1 MDLRLRSGVFSELMP
16 SIVGR
21 MMTGNG
27 RKGCSERHRGAAG
40 IPILSVQRLTVVWII
55 IGLSVLAVAILGI
68 VGRRRPGSP
77 SDLGWV
83 TEQWLAEHRAD
94 QSASSR

>member
-1 MDLRLRSGVFSELMP
+1 MPRASFHEAELFNSATRLCRWRCAFAGWCP
-16 SIVGR
+16 
-21 MMTGNG
+21 
-27 RKGCSERHRGAAG
+27 ERHRRAAG
-40 IPILSVQRLTVVWII
+40 VPILFSQRSTAVWIV

-68 VGRRRPGSP
+68 VGRRPGSP

-94 QSASSR
+94 RSASSR